1 MAFNGIKGFGGF
13 EPSIKYTAQLILPPL
28 LLLTVAEPGDKVGLT
43 SNTAVLLEGKYE
55 KLLVTAVT
63 VWPGPIL
70 LSGFGLGTPT
80 VNWVPDASKN
90 KISTETGLVGS
101 RLVQLKTV
109 LRLEAFEERLPAFE
123 VTTPGTINAFLV
135 LPLLPLLPLLQLTHM
150 NELALLKP
158 ALNTIKL
165 PINNRANSLF
175 FSVFMVIPQLIEF
188 QLPKFRKSN
197 TTISPNTPV
206 KTTILL
212 LKRFSAKRPRIF
224 SSHLS
229 RPHEQITPSRLGI
242 SKPRKYSVCRPLKK
256 EINSLKSTHQ

>member
-13 EPSIKYTAQLILPPL
+13 ELSIKYTAQLILPPL
-28 LLLTVAEPGDKVGLT
+28 LVLTVAEPGDKVGLT

-70 LSGFGLGTPT
+70 LSGFGLGMPT
-80 VNWVPDASKN
+80 VNEAPDASKN
-90 KISTETGLVGS
+90 KISTETGLAGS
-101 RLVQLKTV
+101 KLVQLKTV
-109 LRLEAFEERLPAFE
+109 LRLEAFEVRLPAFE

-135 LPLLPLLPLLQLTHM
+135 LPLLPLLQLTHM

-175 FSVFMVIPQLIEF
+175 FSVSMVIPQLIEY
-188 QLPKFRKSN
+188 QLPKSRKSN
-197 TTISPNTPV
+197 TSIYLNSPV
-206 KTTILL
+206 KTTMLL

-229 RPHEQITPSRLGI
+229 RPHEQITPSRLG
-242 SKPRKYSVCRPLKK
+242 RTWL
-256 EINSLKSTHQ
+256 SLPPK